1 MNTPKRKKFNS
12 VLDTPIDIY
21 SKNVSEDLK
30 EREKELFKLYHL
42 ERPEFLTNS
51 TRILIM
57 QMANDLKI
65 KGFKPAHLAKSPGKP
80 QKWLGAEGWI
90 LYARVQ
96 LYIQKHPNTSLREA
110 IDNIR
115 RKHYKDYTLN
125 TLYSRYCEIQK
136 TQIPDAINLF
146 IKTSINSPLL
156 TCTTEKEVL
165 SVITNLDT

>member
-51 TRILIM
+51 TRLLIM

-65 KGFKPAHLAKSPGKP
+65 
-80 QKWLGAEGWI
+80 
-90 LYARVQ
+90 
-96 LYIQKHPNTSLREA
+96 
-110 IDNIR
+110 
-115 RKHYKDYTLN
+115 
-125 TLYSRYCEIQK
+125 
-136 TQIPDAINLF
+136 
-146 IKTSINSPLL
+146 IKT
-156 TCTTEKEVL
+156 TEII
-165 SVITNLDT
+165 S

>member
-1 MNTPKRKKFNS
+1 MNIVINNTSMQPIYEQIVDQVKQLILTDRLAEHDPLPS
-12 VLDTPIDIY
+12 VRSL
-21 SKNVSEDLK
+21 
-30 EREKELFKLYHL
+30 
-42 ERPEFLTNS
+42 
-51 TRILIM
+51 
-57 QMANDLKI
+57 ANDLKI

-80 QKWLGAEGWI
+80 QKWLGAEGWV

-115 RKHYKDYTLN
+115 RKYYKNYTLN

-156 TCTTEKEVL
+156 TCTTEEVL